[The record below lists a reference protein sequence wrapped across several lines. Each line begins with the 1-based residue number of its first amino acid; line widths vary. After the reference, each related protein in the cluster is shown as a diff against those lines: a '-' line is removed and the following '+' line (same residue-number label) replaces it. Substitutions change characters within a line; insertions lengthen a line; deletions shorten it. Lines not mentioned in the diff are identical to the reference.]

1 MIIFPAPLSSQVSN
15 VAGTWRQWF
24 EMVYKAVL
32 NLGGLTRIFESSATL
47 DFPSVAAHGVQKLT
61 LTVTGVRVNAASVPR
76 VLVSSIPID
85 GIIYDGYVSAD
96 DVVTIRACN
105 YTAGAIDPA
114 SDLFFVSV
122 LVY

>member
-15 VAGTWRQWF
+15 AAGIWRQWF
-24 EMVYKAVL
+24 ELVYKAIS

-47 DFPSVAAHGVQKLT
+47 DFPSVAAHGVEKLT
-61 LTVTGVRVNAASVPR
+61 LTVTGAKVNALSVPR
-76 VLVSSIPID
+76 VLVSSTPVD

-114 SDLFFVSV
+114 SELFFVSV
-122 LVY
+122 FVY